1 MMSPPRAAGGEGTED
16 SQNGFFED
24 VLCLYERLFTRSLG
38 GVSVWNGSQLLAAGQ
53 KVMFANGG
61 DF

>member
-1 MMSPPRAAGGEGTED
+1 MMSPPRAAGGEGTGD

-38 GVSVWNGSQLLAAGQ
+38 GVSGCRRP
-53 KVMFANGG
+53 KG
-61 DF
+61 DVC